1 MNIPIVII
9 CYNNYKYVQNTLDQ
23 IRKLNMEYYKNVQIV
38 NNSSTCINT
47 INFLKNVDVK
57 VINTDNNGPWITST
71 QNRHIYDTLPDKYIV
86 TDPDLELNENIPCNF
101 VEILSELADKYGVWK
116 IGLALNIS
124 DYDDKMYHTSYYGE
138 RTIYDWE
145 KQFWDHKINDSNY
158 ELYKADIDTTFCL
171 LNKNHKNDDRIRVAG
186 NFTAKH
192 LPWYIDN
199 KVYNVYENY
208 MANIMTT
215 HISSISKLILP
226 YFEKKYLKLNKNNE
240 LFLIENNQNNANL
253 YFWKDHYENWENSSF
268 KVYDKYLS
276 KNNILIEI
284 GGWIG
289 ATSMY
294 GCRKSKHVYSIEADF
309 LSFND
314 MNINLQSNCTN
325 NYTLIKKAIYNIDD
339 VKLKFGKN
347 KFLENSKMNDSTSHL
362 YNDNDKP
369 QEYYFVDTI
378 TLESIIKNYQ
388 INPSEIGL
396 IKVDIEGGEEYIL
409 NDLNDIYK
417 KYKIPIYVSFHLTWW
432 NDKNLDRFEW
442 LSDTIKNQIRAD
454 PFISIL
460 VFE

>member
-23 IRKLNMEYYKNVQIV
+23 IKKINTEYYKNVQIV

-57 VINTDNNGPWITST
+57 VINTANNGPWITST
-71 QNRHIYDTLPDKYIV
+71 KNRHIYDTLPDKYII
-86 TDPDLELNENIPCNF
+86 TDPDLQLNENIPSNF
-101 VEILSELADKYGVWK
+101 VEILSDLSDKYGVCK
-116 IGLALNIS
+116 IGLALDIS
-124 DYDDKMYHTSYYGE
+124 DYDQKMYHTGYYGE
-138 RTIYDWE
+138 TTIYDWE

-171 LNKNHKNDDRIRVAG
+171 LNKNYKNEDKIRVAG

-199 KVYNVYENY
+199 HVYNVYENY

-215 HISSISKLILP
+215 HISSISAMLLS
-226 YFEKKYLKLNKNNE
+226 YFKNKYLKINKNNE
-240 LFLIENNQNNANL
+240 LFLIENNENNPNL
-253 YFWKDHYENWENSSF
+253 YFWKDHYENWENASF
-268 KVYDKYLS
+268 NVYDKYLS

-284 GGWIG
+284 GGWVG
-289 ATSMY
+289 GTSMY
-294 GCRKSKHVYSIEADF
+294 GCRKSKHVYSIEADT
-309 LSFND
+309 LSFDD
-314 MNINLQSNCTN
+314 MNKNLQTNCTN
-325 NYTLIKKAIYNIDD
+325 NYTLINKAVYNIDNI
-339 VKLKFGKN
+339 KLIFGKN
-347 KFLENSKMNDSTSHL
+347 VFLKNSKMNDSTSHL
-362 YNDNDKP
+362 YNHNQISD
-369 QEYYFVDTI
+369 EYYLVDTI
-378 TLESIIKNYQ
+378 RLESIIQNYQ

-396 IKVDIEGGEEYIL
+396 IKVDIEGGEEKIL

-442 LSDTIKNQIRAD
+442 LSDTIKKQIQAD
-454 PFISIL
+454 PFVSIL